1 MRKLIFPVLTL
12 LLLAPFVRAADFSG
26 NWSGSAEL
34 KPPDGDSQVVPIHAE
49 FKQQGK
55 SLTGTIGKQGVGQWP
70 IDKGRIE
77 DGKINFEFEAPE
89 GDEPSGKRLYTVRLN
104 AADETQLQGE
114 FDFAVGAARSR
125 ASLRCDGTSNAERSQ
140 FGPVTTVD

>member
-12 LLLAPFVRAADFSG
+12 LLLAPFVRAADISG

-34 KPPDGDSQVVPIHAE
+34 KPPDGDSQVIPIHAE

-89 GDEPSGKRLYTVRLN
+89 GDETSGKRLYTVRLS
-104 AADETQLQGE
+104 AADEMQLQGE
-114 FDFAVGAARSR
+114 FDFAVESGKITGKLT
-125 ASLRCDGTSNAERSQ
+125 LRRDK
-140 FGPVTTVD
+140 